1 MTQSPPPRTLDAYP
15 CRVVDVL
22 RFADT
27 DRVGHVNNAAF
38 ATFCES
44 GRVALLYDPK
54 QPLAPAGT
62 NFVIARLV
70 LDFRAE
76 INYPGTVEIGTAVAR
91 VGRSSATLHQALF
104 HNGTCVATAE
114 SIVVLMDEATRRST
128 PLPQEA
134 VQALERLMTP
144 ASSPGA

>member
-1 MTQSPPPRTLDAYP
+1 MSSSPPPRTLDAYP
-15 CRVVDVL
+15 CRIVDVL

-27 DRVGHVNNAAF
+27 DRVGHVNNAVF

-54 QPLAPAGT
+54 SPLAPPGT

-76 INYPGTVEIGTAVAR
+76 INYPGTVEIGTVVAR
-91 VGRSSATLHQALF
+91 VGRSSATLQQALF
-104 HNGTCVATAE
+104 HNGACVATSE
-114 SIVVLMDEATRRST
+114 SVVVLMDEATRRST
-128 PLPQEA
+128 ALPPDTIA
-134 VQALERLMTP
+134 ALERLMTP
-144 ASSPGA
+144 ALA